1 MVRLKRQP
9 SLIEALFPVF
19 FLTIFIS
26 INVFIFGEDS
36 LSGSNQIVLL
46 LSAAVAALIAFRTG
60 VSWEALNDGIVKSVG
75 SAMSAILILLLI
87 GSLAGT
93 WLLSGIVPSMVYYGL
108 KILNPKIFLF
118 ASCIVCSIISL
129 ATGSSWSTVATLGVA
144 LLGIGRALGL
154 PDGLIAGA
162 IISGAYFGDKM
173 SPLSDTTNLASAM
186 AEVDL
191 FKHIRYMTLTTTPS
205 LIITLILFLVIG
217 ITRGEAT

>member
-1 MVRLKRQP
+1 
-9 SLIEALFPVF
+9 
-19 FLTIFIS
+19 
-26 INVFIFGEDS
+26 
-36 LSGSNQIVLL
+36 
-46 LSAAVAALIAFRTG
+46 
-60 VSWEALNDGIVKSVG
+60 
-75 SAMSAILILLLI
+75 MSAILILLLI

-162 IISGAYFGDKM
+162 IISGAYFGDKCRLY
-173 SPLSDTTNLASAM
+173 PILQ
-186 AEVDL
+186 
-191 FKHIRYMTLTTTPS
+191 TLHRLWLK
-205 LIITLILFLVIG
+205 LICSNISVI
-217 ITRGEAT
+217 

>member
-1 MVRLKRQP
+1 M
-9 SLIEALFPVF
+9 
-19 FLTIFIS
+19 
-26 INVFIFGEDS
+26 
-36 LSGSNQIVLL
+36 
-46 LSAAVAALIAFRTG
+46 
-60 VSWEALNDGIVKSVG
+60 
-75 SAMSAILILLLI
+75 
-87 GSLAGT
+87 
-93 WLLSGIVPSMVYYGL
+93 
-108 KILNPKIFLF
+108 
-118 ASCIVCSIISL
+118 

-217 ITRGEAT
+217 ITRGEATELTDIQPILAALDSTFNINLLLFLVPALVIFMIIKKFPPSLHFLPVRLQAASLR